1 MNFDNIHQSFMSESV
16 TENKSRST
24 TKVSFYSSE
33 GRDALERFIDYN
45 YPAGHGAY
53 GNEGYVDSVTYRQ
66 DGPIWYAD
74 VVIWKEYALSIGIGR
89 RAPLNHTLRAVS
101 IPMPLQKK
109 QGYRAK
115 WDHYF
120 WQRMPVVQPETSSGT
135 SVSGS
140 TSGTSESTGSFG
152 TTVFPTEYDTAAT
165 NAPFES
171 GGIYY
176 RWTSDGTELD
186 GAPKGGFF
194 WKCIASPTK
203 PGVEHWERHTYQITE
218 YGEYHNE
225 QSATWVCDIL
235 LDRYRSEP
243 LLGDFGLSEML
254 SGSGWNWKCDDA
266 NVEYNGKHWVATLV
280 WTLSGDND
288 GWDQDLYD
296 AAPAVNSNGNPIET
310 NTLLP

>member
-120 WQRMPVVQPETSSGT
+120 WQRIPVVQPETSSGT
-135 SVSGS
+135 AVSGS
-140 TSGTSESTGSFG
+140 TASESSGSSDA
-152 TTVFPTEYDTAAT
+152 VFPPEYDTVSSD
-165 NAPFES
+165 APFES
-171 GGIYY
+171 SGIYY
-176 RWTSDGTELD
+176 RWTRDGTELD
-186 GAPKGGFF
+186 GTPKSGFVWKNIAP
-194 WKCIASPTK
+194 PTK
-203 PGVEHWERHTYQITE
+203 PGVEHWDRHTYQITE
-218 YGEYHNE
+218 YGEYHDE
-225 QSATWVCDIL
+225 RSATWVCDNV
-235 LDRYRSEP
+235 LDRYRSTP
-243 LLGDFGLSEML
+243 LLGDFGLSEKL
-254 SGSGWNWKCDDA
+254 NGSGWNWKCDDA
-266 NVEYNGKHWVATLV
+266 VVEYNGKRWVATLV
-280 WTLSGDND
+280 WTLSGDNN

-296 AAPAVNSNGNPIET
+296 AAPAANGNGNPIET
-310 NTLLP
+310 NTLLS